1 VATNDFMLRGGDGYS
16 MLASGQVLV
25 NPAGGPLMV
34 AVVIEAIQ
42 RARTISPRVEGRI
55 TLVR

>member
-1 VATNDFMLRGGDGYS
+1 MATNDFMLRGGDGYS

-25 NPAGGPLMV
+25 DPAGGPLMV
-34 AVVIEAIQ
+34 TVVIEAIQ